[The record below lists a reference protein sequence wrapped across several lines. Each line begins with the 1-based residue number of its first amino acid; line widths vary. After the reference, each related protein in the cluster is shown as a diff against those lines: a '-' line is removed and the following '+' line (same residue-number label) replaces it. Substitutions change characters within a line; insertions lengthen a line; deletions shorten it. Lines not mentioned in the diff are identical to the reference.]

1 MRGSAQSLRPQ
12 AAMLLTMAARTTA
25 KSTVKRPLLYVG
37 DEGASL
43 AVVKQ
48 VVACRKN
55 VLLWRAADI
64 DAARQV
70 AQRGRP
76 EVMLVDIDLAGC
88 GVGPLMQLLRADP
101 ATQST
106 PILAEGAD
114 TAPAAA
120 VKILEAG
127 FFQYLAKPMQAGPL
141 AEALDYALEFAA
153 LEVAEQSSNDS
164 R

>member
-1 MRGSAQSLRPQ
+1 
-12 AAMLLTMAARTTA
+12 MAARATTP
-25 KSTVKRPLLYVG
+25 KTTVKRPLLYVG
-37 DEGASL
+37 DDGASL
-43 AVVKQ
+43 SVVKQ
-48 VVACRKN
+48 VLAGRKN
-55 VLLWRAADI
+55 MLVWRAADI
-64 DAARQV
+64 DTALQLAR
-70 AQRGRP
+70 RGRP

-88 GVGPLMQLLRADP
+88 GVAPLMQLLRTDP
-101 ATQST
+101 ATQRT

-127 FFQYLAKPMQAGPL
+127 FFQYLAKPMQAGLL
-141 AEALDYALEFAA
+141 AEALEYALEFAA